1 MIQLPEFLLT
11 TLNDL
16 LFIKESLNE
25 IQRLVG
31 GNSAIIALSSI
42 LKARLCFCRELLSP
56 SFVMRTFARDGSE
69 IIKGLEEVGNLCR
82 IYKCIYY

>member
-16 LFIKESLNE
+16 LFIKESFNE

-31 GNSAIIALSSI
+31 GNSAI
-42 LKARLCFCRELLSP
+42 
-56 SFVMRTFARDGSE
+56 FVKYS
-69 IIKGLEEVGNLCR
+69 
-82 IYKCIYY
+82 

>member
-16 LFIKESLNE
+16 LFIEESFNE

-42 LKARLCFCRELLSP
+42 LKAGLFFAGSFCLLP
-56 SFVMRTFARDGSE
+56 
-69 IIKGLEEVGNLCR
+69 L
-82 IYKCIYY
+82 

>member
-1 MIQLPEFLLT
+1 MCPGTFMIQLPEFLLT

-16 LFIKESLNE
+16 LFIKESFNE

-42 LKARLCFCRELLSP
+42 LKARLFFAGSFCLLP
-56 SFVMRTFARDGSE
+56 
-69 IIKGLEEVGNLCR
+69 L
-82 IYKCIYY
+82 

>member
-16 LFIKESLNE
+16 LFIKESFNE

-31 GNSAIIALSSI
+31 GKIAILWAIIALSSI
-42 LKARLCFCRELLSP
+42 LKARLFFAGSFCLLP
-56 SFVMRTFARDGSE
+56 
-69 IIKGLEEVGNLCR
+69 L
-82 IYKCIYY
+82 

>member
-1 MIQLPEFLLT
+1 MIQLLEFLLT

-16 LFIKESLNE
+16 LFVKESFNE

-42 LKARLCFCRELLSP
+42 LKARLFFAGSFCLLP
-56 SFVMRTFARDGSE
+56 
-69 IIKGLEEVGNLCR
+69 L
-82 IYKCIYY
+82 